1 MPLSSLCRAATSL
14 LLSLTIVP
22 LRILR
27 WPSDDSSTYTVSPF
41 ASVTDASTGGSTFT
55 PMLLFHEAQLRGRDA
70 RRRGREQQR
79 ALDRLVVQVRPGV
92 LDFLQLA
99 QAVRAEIVNGAGVVC
114 LGRVR
119 SELAVPARPAIRPA
133 RPRARLHSRR
143 RRRPGN
149 CPGTASPASS
159 RPHRSCRGRSRLI
172 SGRGCPVARWDTQ

>member
-55 PMLLFHEAQLRGRDA
+55 PMLLFHEAQLRGRGEGESSSA
-70 RRRGREQQR
+70 PLTVWWCRSGQ
-79 ALDRLVVQVRPGV
+79 AS